1 MSFACGVQTG
11 SVSVALRDELLA
23 PVEHAPSHLVEHLL
37 DPLDNDPLLLIR
49 CEIDEAGPWQHS
61 LDVLHAAAVGLSGRS
76 DQSAPLVGESEDN
89 PFLGVLAARVQL
101 QPVLVSSHGHLQ
113 TKY

>member
-49 CEIDEAGPWQHS
+49 CEIDEAGPWQHG
-61 LDVLHAAAVGLSGRS
+61 LDVLHAAAVGGPGALISLLRS
-76 DQSAPLVGESEDN
+76 LWSTRTIQSRWPPVTERHLRAES
-89 PFLGVLAARVQL
+89 R
-101 QPVLVSSHGHLQ
+101 SSASA
-113 TKY
+113 